1 MDEKCTQT
9 TQTTQNTMES
19 TQEHEYTDESN
30 DDCSEYSLSQVS
42 STSSKRKSK
51 QFPSIRPRGKYD
63 SDSRHSLIQSA
74 YDANFVDAQ
83 CKKANIEKRRKA
95 KRTKVKK
102 LNEDVATVQQKRQAA
117 MLKSADDTVPPKKR
131 QTLKKY
137 EPVDTPG
144 QTKLTTFV
152 TPATQ
157 KHSSPNVSTPNVSTP
172 SQVPPIQKLK
182 GTPSTVETMESS
194 VSYKSPEPFSNEAQ
208 PNVNVPV
215 SVGES
220 NEVASVSTV
229 GTSQL
234 LPSMLARCVGVC
246 NGCMMQ
252 FHLCHE
258 AK

>member
-30 DDCSEYSLSQVS
+30 DDCSEYSSSQV

-51 QFPSIRPRGKYD
+51 QFPSIRRRSKYD

-131 QTLKKY
+131 
-137 EPVDTPG
+137 
-144 QTKLTTFV
+144 
-152 TPATQ
+152 
-157 KHSSPNVSTPNVSTP
+157 
-172 SQVPPIQKLK
+172 
-182 GTPSTVETMESS
+182 
-194 VSYKSPEPFSNEAQ
+194 
-208 PNVNVPV
+208 
-215 SVGES
+215 
-220 NEVASVSTV
+220 
-229 GTSQL
+229 
-234 LPSMLARCVGVC
+234 
-246 NGCMMQ
+246 
-252 FHLCHE
+252 
-258 AK
+258 